1 MTDKSKVS
9 IGLLNPKSPTNVGG
23 ILRACGCFGA
33 DAVYFTGTR
42 FARASKYQT
51 DTKKIAQ
58 NITLNA
64 VSNLFDAVAEKQ
76 RVVCVE
82 LVEGASPLP
91 QFVHPEF
98 AFYIFG
104 PEDGT
109 LDQDIINRADD
120 VVYVPTKGCM
130 NLAATVNVLLYD
142 RLAKLSPTLEGDE
155 LIRKYRDNNNR
166 LSL

>member
-42 FARASKYQT
+42 FVRASKYQT

-64 VSNLFDAVAEKQ
+64 VSNLFDVVAEKQ